1 MNMEFIIIL
10 AMGHGPNIG
19 CHSDYLKENSSS
31 QFSSYQDNLGKG
43 ISIFT
48 GDLNNN
54 NSSFKI
60 IEVEVFKLFN

>member
-1 MNMEFIIIL
+1 MVIGPYFG
-10 AMGHGPNIG
+10 AGPNIG
-19 CHSDYLKENSSS
+19 YYSDFLKGNSSS

-48 GDLNNN
+48 GDLNNS

-60 IEVEVFKLFN
+60 IEVELFKLFN